1 MNRESIAERQLI
13 ARLSDSISHADSLE
27 ALVRP
32 LLEMLEA
39 MTGLESTYM
48 TAIDER
54 AGLQHIVYARNSR
67 SLQIPEGLAV
77 PWQDTLCKRALEE
90 GRTYVDDVPHTWGD
104 SDAARALGIETYA
117 SAPIRGRDGHLYG
130 TLCAASNQRM
140 PMTADADRVLRMFSR
155 LIGQQVE
162 REQLLRDLQRAND
175 ALARS
180 ALTDQA
186 TGLPNRRGL
195 MDELARRLARRGRE
209 HGALLVAFID
219 LDGFKAINDRHGH
232 EAGDRLLVLMA
243 RALSH
248 ATRAGDY
255 CARLGGDEFVVL
267 ASVPIDE
274 GEVAL
279 AALRQRLHAAT
290 RGRFDLGDG
299 IAIDYEGPSI
309 GTILAPADQHDV
321 NTVLALADA
330 AMYAMKRL
338 RRAEAQR

>member
-1 MNRESIAERQLI
+1 MDTTAERQLI

-39 MTGLESTYM
+39 VTGLESTYM
-48 TAIDER
+48 TAIDEP
-54 AGLQHIVYARNSR
+54 AGLQHILYARNSR

-77 PWQDTLCKRALEE
+77 PWQDTLCKRALDE
-90 GRTYVDDVPHTWGD
+90 GRTYVDDVPGTWGD
-104 SDAARALGIETYA
+104 LEAARALGIETYA
-117 SAPIRGRDGHLYG
+117 STPIQGRDGRLYG
-130 TLCAASNQRM
+130 TLCAASGQRK
-140 PMTADADRVLRMFSR
+140 PMAGDADRMFRMFSR

-162 REQLLRDLQRAND
+162 REHLVQELQRANQ

-186 TGLPNRRGL
+186 TGLPNRRAL
-195 MDELARRLARRGRE
+195 MDELARRLARGERE
-209 HGALLVAFID
+209 HAALLVAFID

-232 EAGDRLLVLMA
+232 EAGDRLLVLIGG
-243 RALSH
+243 ALSQ
-248 ATRAGDY
+248 AARAGDY

-267 ASVPIDE
+267 ASVPTDE
-274 GEVAL
+274 GEAAL
-279 AALRQRLHAAT
+279 VALRQRLHAAT
-290 RGRFDLGDG
+290 RGRFELGDG
-299 IAIDYEGPSI
+299 IVIDYDGPSI

-321 NTVLALADA
+321 DAVLALADA